1 MVNTTSP
8 NKSCNILPG
17 PKMGLVTPEYLETV
31 AAMVRKHAIP
41 MLKITSAQRLAI
53 GGHSPEAAAE
63 IWKELGLPE
72 GPQNPL
78 GTHSIQACP
87 GVQWCK
93 RGQLDSLLLGGKLEK
108 AVAPITL
115 PVKTKLGVSGCGM
128 NCCESFVRDVGLFGK
143 KKGWTL
149 VFGGNAGG
157 RPRIGEVIAEGL
169 TDDQAVELAR
179 SCLTAYAAGARPR
192 ERSARFMERVGVDA
206 FRRAVLRE

>member
-1 MVNTTSP
+1 MANTASL
-8 NKSCNILPG
+8 NKSYDILPG

-41 MLKITSAQRLAI
+41 LLKITSAQRLAI
-53 GGHSPEAAAE
+53 GGHSPEAVAE
-63 IWKELGLPE
+63 IRKELGVPE
-72 GPQNPL
+72 GPQNATV
-78 GTHSIQACP
+78 THSIQACP

-93 RGQLDSLLLGGKLEK
+93 RGQLDSLVLGDKLEK

-115 PVKTKLGVSGCGM
+115 PAKTRFGISGCGM

-157 RPRIGEVIAEGL
+157 RPRIGDVIAEGM

-179 SCLTAYAAGARPR
+179 SCLTVYAADARPL
-192 ERSARFMERVGVDA
+192 ERSARFMERVGVEA